1 MAKRND
7 LEVGIRNY
15 AAGMKA
21 MIEKAMFG
29 NPNYEQ
35 MRKYNDV
42 SSDILAYRCAHYT
55 GDRGAKDQYM
65 DDIVTLYNDFDKI
78 IDCLEGLKGVMKEYE

>member
-1 MAKRND
+1 MAKKND
-7 LEVGIRNY
+7 IEVSIGNY

-42 SSDILAYRCAHYT
+42 ASDILVYRCAHYSE
-55 GDRGAKDQYM
+55 DRGLKDQYM
-65 DDIVTLYNDFDKI
+65 DDITTMYNDFEKI
-78 IDCLEGLKGVMKEYE
+78 IDALEELKGVMKEYE